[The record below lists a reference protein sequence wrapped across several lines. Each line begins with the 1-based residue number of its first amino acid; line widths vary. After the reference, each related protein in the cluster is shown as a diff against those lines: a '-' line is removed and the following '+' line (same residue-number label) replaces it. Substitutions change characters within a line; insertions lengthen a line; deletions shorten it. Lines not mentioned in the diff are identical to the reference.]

1 MSSSDQHHV
10 QGLKHH
16 FYDLNQQAIAARSG
30 IWLFLISE
38 LMLFGGIFAAFALYK
53 AENPVGFALASNE
66 LDLKWGAI
74 NTVVLLLSSLTVVLG
89 HHYAQQGNNKALK
102 TCLYLTIVLGLMFLG
117 IKGIEYHAKWAHHLV
132 PNSSFAW
139 HEADP
144 QGARM
149 FFTFYFIMTGT
160 HAAHMIAGMGVM
172 IGVLILAHRGYY
184 TKQFN
189 TQVETSGLYWHF
201 VDIVWIFLFP
211 LLYLLGRHG

>member
-1 MSSSDQHHV
+1 MASDQQHV
-10 QGLKHH
+10 HGLKHH
-16 FYDLNQQAIAARSG
+16 FFDLNQQAIAARSG
-30 IWLFLISE
+30 MWLFLISE
-38 LMLFGGIFAAFALYK
+38 LMLFGGLFAAYTLYK
-53 AENPVGFALASNE
+53 AENPVGFTLASNE
-66 LDLKWGAI
+66 LDLAWGAT

-89 HHYAQQGNNKALK
+89 HHYAQQGNNRALK
-102 TCLYLTIVLGLMFLG
+102 LCLYLTLLLGLTFLG
-117 IKGIEYHAKWAHHLV
+117 IKAIEYHHKWEMHHV
-132 PNSSFAW
+132 PNSLFVW
-139 HEADP
+139 DQADP

-160 HAAHMIAGMGVM
+160 HAAHMVAGMGAM
-172 IGVLILAHRGYY
+172 IGVLILAYRGHY